1 MEDRYPV
8 RMTTNVS
15 GSRLA
20 ILGGIAGLLLVLVFL
35 PAAVSAEEKS
45 ITISGSTTVL
55 PIAASVAEAYMD
67 KNPDIDVKVSGGG
80 SGAGISAIG
89 KKSVD
94 IGMSSRTLKDDEKT
108 SYPNLVVTPVAKD
121 GVAIIVNPKNP
132 VESLSLAQIQDI
144 YAGTTKSWKDV
155 GGNLEAYDIVGRDSA
170 SGTREFFFNDVMEKA
185 DFTSSMLEK
194 NSNGAVQQLV
204 SQTQTAIGYVG
215 MGFEDGVK
223 VLSLDVKGKKIKP
236 TVESVK
242 SGEYPL
248 SRDLYFVTN
257 GEPSGAAKDFITFLL
272 SDDGQKIVEK
282 EGFVSLQ

>member
-1 MEDRYPV
+1 
-8 RMTTNVS
+8 MTKNVS

-20 ILGGIAGLLLVLVFL
+20 FLGGIAGLLVVLALL
-35 PAAVSAEEKS
+35 PGSVSAEEQS

-55 PIAASVAEAYMD
+55 PIASSVAEAYMA
-67 KNPDIDVKVSGGG
+67 KNPDVDVKVSGGG

-89 KKSVD
+89 KSSVD
-94 IGMSSRTLKDDEKT
+94 IGMSSRGLKDDEKA
-108 SYPNLVVTPVAKD
+108 SYPNLVVTTVAKD
-121 GVAIIVNPKNP
+121 GVAVIVNPANP
-132 VESLSLAQIQDI
+132 VESLSLTQIKDI
-144 YAGTTKSWKDV
+144 YTGTTKSWKDV
-155 GGNLEAYDIVGRDSA
+155 CGNQEAFDIVGRDSA

-204 SQTQTAIGYVG
+204 SQTPTAIGYVG

-223 VLSLDVKGKKIKP
+223 VLSLDVDGKKVKP

-242 SGEYPL
+242 NGEYPL
-248 SRDLYFVTN
+248 SRELYFITN
-257 GEPSGAAKDFITFLL
+257 GEPSGTAKEFIEFLL
-272 SDDGQKIVEK
+272 SADGQKVVEE